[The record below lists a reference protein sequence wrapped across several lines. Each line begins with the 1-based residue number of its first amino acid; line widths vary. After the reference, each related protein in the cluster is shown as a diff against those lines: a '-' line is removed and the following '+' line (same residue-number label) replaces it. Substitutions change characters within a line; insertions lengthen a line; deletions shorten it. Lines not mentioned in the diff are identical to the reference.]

1 MYLYHKQLI
10 LTRLQRDILLY
21 TGTYEILTYKD
32 SNNTATEIFLWH
44 KKYKDITKAIPA
56 PLYYFKIIYDEEKH
70 EGVAFLGLNNPHS
83 LDVTNYPCENVCD
96 QISWLEKY
104 VPDIED
110 EEKGQMTCCSINEL
124 ADVID
129 FHPNFTNEQG
139 ESIKTATLLMD
150 IPDET
155 E

>member
-1 MYLYHKQLI
+1 M
-10 LTRLQRDILLY
+10 LY

-56 PLYYFKIIYDEEKH
+56 PLYYFKIIYDEENH

-83 LDVTNYPCENVCD
+83 LDVTNYPCENVCN

-104 VPDIED
+104 VPDIEL
-110 EEKGQMTCCSINEL
+110 EEKGQMTCCTIKEL
-124 ADVID
+124 AEVVA
-129 FHPNFTNEQG
+129 FKPNFTNQQG
-139 ESIKTATLLMD
+139 APIKNAALLKE